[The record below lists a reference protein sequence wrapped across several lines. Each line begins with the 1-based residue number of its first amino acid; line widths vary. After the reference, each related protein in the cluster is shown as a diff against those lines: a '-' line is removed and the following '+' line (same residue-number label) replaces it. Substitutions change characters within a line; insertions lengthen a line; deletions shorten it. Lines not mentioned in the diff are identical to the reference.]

1 MAALR
6 RRRRGRRR
14 SGDIVHALG
23 TAPAEDP
30 TLMRMLA
37 RAVNKILNG
46 SPVSRENDE
55 IGFVML
61 VFPFRSIDGRC
72 NYVSNAMRSDV
83 LALLREQVRRFEKT
97 EKEGQ

>member
-6 RRRRGRRR
+6 RRKRRR
-14 SGDIVHALG
+14 EPTHQLGDA
-23 TAPAEDP
+23 TAED
-30 TLMRMLA
+30 TALMRRLA

-46 SPVSRENDE
+46 SHENHENDR
-55 IGFVML
+55 IGFVVM
-61 VFPFRSIDGRC
+61 VFPFRATDARC

-83 LALLREQVRRFEKT
+83 LALLREQVRRFEET